1 MQLFQGQQ
9 TGDQF
14 VIGDPSEVHHCIK
27 VTRHRNGDNILVTD
41 FNGSIW
47 HAVIQGIQGDQVI
60 ARITGIYTQVLPK
73 ASITLAISLTQNND
87 RFEWFVEKATET
99 GVDRIVPLIC
109 SRTENKK
116 DKTDR
121 WHKIIMSSAKQCL
134 RPALPKLEELQ
145 RFEEFIT
152 TSRPPQRY
160 ICHCENPQLT
170 FLGEMYNRNEETV
183 ILIGPEGDFSSEEIN
198 RAISVGYREAGLG
211 RDRLRVETAGIA
223 AALICKT
230 IQNMS

>member
-9 TGDQF
+9 MGDQF
-14 VIGDPSEVHHCIK
+14 VIGDPVEVHHCIK
-27 VTRHRNGDNILVTD
+27 VTRHRNGDSILVTD
-41 FNGSIW
+41 FNGSILQ
-47 HAVIQGIQGDQVI
+47 AVIQEIQGEQVI
-60 ARITGIYTQVLPK
+60 VRITGIYTRALPR
-73 ASITLAISLTQNND
+73 ATITLAISLTQNND

-116 DKTDR
+116 DKSER
-121 WHKIIMSSAKQCL
+121 WQKIMMSSAKQCL
-134 RPALPKLEELQ
+134 RARLPELEGLQ
-145 RFEEFIT
+145 RFEKFIA

-160 ICHCENPQLT
+160 ICHCENPHLT

-183 ILIGPEGDFSSEEIN
+183 ILIGPEGDFSSDEIN
-198 RAISVGYREAGLG
+198 RAISAGYREAGLG

-230 IQNMS
+230 LQNMS